1 MSAHIAQ
8 LLIIATL
15 SMGVTALAQ
24 NIPKGYVVPKC
35 TLSPDSRFGVTVPI
49 LDDYQRIPNPKNS
62 VIELK
67 TGKVIAVIEA
77 KFTGWNRQNH
87 GGVLPCRW
95 SPDGSLLLW
104 EVDGKWFSDALV
116 LLKFK
121 NGELERQVD
130 ILHAAQTEMLARTK
144 RAAPSQYPLA
154 KKGNVGNGS
163 AYPEGFTIA
172 VAAADPISLPLKIQ
186 AALTSN
192 PKQIEGNPQLGSEL
206 TGFVD
211 ERGNFNVADF
221 RLRDDAYEHFEEKA
235 EQRDVCPRDYAAEEK
250 SASRA
255 ENGLSRLALSGA
267 RKEIY
272 FHPRNLSRPGFVTSN

>member
-1 MSAHIAQ
+1 MISRLAPRLIVVTIGLTVSAA
-8 LLIIATL
+8 
-15 SMGVTALAQ
+15 AQ
-24 NIPKGYVVPKC
+24 NIPKGYVVPNC
-35 TLSPDSRFGVTVPI
+35 TLSPDGRFGVTVPI
-49 LDDYQRIPNPKNS
+49 LDDHEQIANPKNR

-121 NGELERQVD
+121 NGAIEWQSD
-130 ILHAAQTEMLARTK
+130 ILRAAQTEMLIRTK
-144 RAAPSQYPLA
+144 HAAPKHYMLA
-154 KKGNVGNGS
+154 KMANVGNGS

-172 VAAADPISLPLKIQ
+172 VAVVDPISLPLNVH

-192 PKQIEGNPQLGSEL
+192 PKQIEGSPQLGAEL

-211 ERGNFNVADF
+211 GRGNLNVTEF
-221 RLRDDAYEHFEEKA
+221 RLRDDAYERFEEKA
-235 EQRDVCPRDYAAEEK
+235 EQRTICPRDYAAEEESRIK
-250 SASRA
+250 S
-255 ENGLSRLALSGA
+255 
-267 RKEIY
+267 
-272 FHPRNLSRPGFVTSN
+272 

>member
-1 MSAHIAQ
+1 MTPRLTQELIVAMIALTVSAA
-8 LLIIATL
+8 
-15 SMGVTALAQ
+15 AQ

-35 TLSPDSRFGVTVPI
+35 TLSPDGRFGVTVPI
-49 LDDYQRIPNPKNS
+49 LDDYEQIQNPKNS

-67 TGKVIAVIEA
+67 TGKVIAVIKA

-121 NGELERQVD
+121 NGELEWQLD
-130 ILHAAQTEMLARTK
+130 ILRAAQTAMVARTK
-144 RAAPSQYPLA
+144 RATPKCYALA
-154 KKGNVGNGS
+154 KQANYGSGS

-172 VAAADPISLPLKIQ
+172 VAAGDPVSLPLNIQ
-186 AALTSN
+186 AALTSD
-192 PKQIEGNPQLGSEL
+192 PKQIEGHLRLGSEL

-211 ERGNFNVADF
+211 ERGNFNVAEF
-221 RLRDDAYEHFEEKA
+221 RLRDDAYERFEVKA
-235 EQRDVCPRDYAAEEK
+235 QQRDICPRDYAAEEE
-250 SASRA
+250 SRIK
-255 ENGLSRLALSGA
+255 R
-267 RKEIY
+267 
-272 FHPRNLSRPGFVTSN
+272 